1 MEIIGIVI
9 VWSFIIALAF
19 ELKARNER
27 IRIHLSTLTQRSNSS
42 DSSKSHALDV

>member
-9 VWSFIIALAF
+9 VWSLIIALAF

-27 IRIHLSTLTQRSNSS
+27 IRIHLSTLTQRSSS
-42 DSSKSHALDV
+42 SIDSKAHPLDG